1 VIVKQLAVGGADD
14 NFSYVLADEISLEGM
29 VLDPCG
35 DTRIILKS
43 IEEGN
48 IRVKYIVNTHGH
60 SDHIEGNEAVV
71 QATKALTLCHKL
83 DASSAR
89 PDIMLKDGDIYKLG
103 ELAVKIIHT
112 PGHTP
117 GGICLWV
124 NEVLFT
130 GDTLFVGY
138 CGRTDSP
145 GGSSEALYESL
156 FHKIGEFPDE
166 TRIYPGHNYGK
177 RPVSTVG
184 YEKSTNPYYQCGSR
198 EEFVELR
205 ARGV

>member
-1 VIVKQLAVGGADD
+1 MIVKQLAVGGADD
-14 NFSYVLADEISLEGM
+14 NFSYLLADEISLKGM

-35 DTRIILKS
+35 DTRVILKS
-43 IEEGN
+43 IEDSN
-48 IRVKYIVNTHGH
+48 VAVKYVVNTHGH
-60 SDHIEGNEAVV
+60 LDHIEGNQAIV
-71 QATKALTLCHKL
+71 QASGALILCHQL
-83 DASSAR
+83 DASSLR

-103 ELAVKIIHT
+103 ELEVKIIHT

-117 GGICLWV
+117 GSICLSV

-145 GGSSEALYESL
+145 GASSEALYESL
-156 FHKIGEFPDE
+156 FHKIAQFPDK
-166 TRIYPGHNYGK
+166 TRIYPGHDYGK

>member
-1 VIVKQLAVGGADD
+1 MIVKQLAVGGADD
-14 NFSYVLADEISLEGM
+14 NFAYILADEISLEGM

-43 IEEGN
+43 IEESN
-48 IRVKYIVNTHGH
+48 ITVKYIVNTHGH
-60 SDHIEGNEAVV
+60 SDHIEGNETIVR
-71 QATKALTLCHKL
+71 ATGALILCHKL

-156 FHKIGEFPDE
+156 FHKIGEFPNE

-205 ARGV
+205 AKGV